1 MTAAYQLRA
10 ASRQSRR
17 AIGWLELC
25 RGRSAWRRPTIF
37 VYLDFMKLRISASEA
52 VRSFPEIMNRV
63 RYRGESFVVERGGKP
78 ICAIVPARPAGF
90 SGADLVH
97 LLRSLPRPDEQ
108 YFVGELPKNQAAVAE
123 SGWQR

>member
-1 MTAAYQLRA
+1 
-10 ASRQSRR
+10 
-17 AIGWLELC
+17 
-25 RGRSAWRRPTIF
+25 
-37 VYLDFMKLRISASEA
+37 MKLRISASEA
-52 VRSFPEIMNRV
+52 VRSFSEIMNRV

-108 YFVGELPKNQAAVAE
+108 YFEVVEELLKNQAAVAE
-123 SGWQR
+123 SAWQR